1 MARTKIDKTLVPDL
15 FPFSGGTLTGPLA
28 LPTGTSSAASVQM
41 TGAARTGLYF
51 YGAYPTEQAWF
62 SCRSVDIWGTNSS
75 NFEVRVPLVA
85 KGTTTND
92 SAAAGYIGEYIELVT
107 STSQNF
113 PTSTQYGD
121 LNGGA
126 ADISLTAGDWDVT
139 VTFRT
144 NLNSSTCTDVSC
156 GISITSGNS
165 TTGLVSGSNLFLMA
179 PPTSSYGTNMG
190 FVYRVSLASTTTVYL
205 KYMANYSAGT
215 PQARGRISARRVR

>member
-75 NFEVRVPLVA
+75 NFEVRVPLMA

-92 SAAAGYIGEYIELVT
+92 SAAAGYIGEYIESVIDT
-107 STSQNF
+107 AQNF

-121 LNGGA
+121 LTS
-126 ADISLTAGDWDVT
+126 ISLTAGDWDVT
-139 VTFRT
+139 ETFRAS
-144 NLNSSTCTDVSC
+144 LNSSTCTDVSC
-156 GISITSGNS
+156 GISVTSGNS
-165 TTGLVSGSNLFLMA
+165 TTGLVAGSNLFLLA
-179 PPTSSYGTNMG
+179 PPTASYGTNMG
-190 FVYRVSLASTTTVYL
+190 FTYRVSLASTTTVYF
-205 KYMANYSAGT
+205 KIMATYSLGN